1 MASGSWTFGTGNSY
15 IQGKVNWSS
24 SSNGSS
30 ANSSNIS
37 VSVYFRRTNSGYTSY
52 GKVNTHCVING
63 GSQKDE
69 NGFSVSMSNPNTWT
83 LVYAKNWTVGHNSD
97 GSKQINIRVWGN
109 GNFSIGSYDTNIT
122 VTLDKIPRYTSIRTW
137 SVAEVGKTYVKLN
150 WATADTVDW
159 LCVYLNNNGN
169 WTDIPNDS
177 SIANTNSNSTSG
189 NFIYYGEH
197 TGDHSYPSQSTLK
210 PGTTYNLKLGVRR
223 KDSQLWS
230 YGNNVEFT
238 TSPVA
243 MISNLSDGFSYNIGD
258 NLIINFS
265 NSSIN
270 KSWLSLE
277 IENTSGVFEE
287 ILKTDEAIQS
297 DSYTWLLS
305 NYASTLFSK
314 LPTRNSAKCKIK
326 CGTTIVE
333 NGQTI
338 SYVANEI
345 TGTINVINS
354 NPIFSD
360 FNYGNED
367 SVTQKILGNSTYM
380 MQNCGSMVIR
390 IPTNKMAIAKNGASI
405 VKYIIQVRG
414 VEYTDYERSASSS
427 EISINCGSYYITG
440 NGTISI
446 YAVDSRG
453 NASQTVSKTFTVLPY
468 SIPNFSTLNLKRL
481 NDYEAE
487 IVLDFK
493 ARLSSLNI
501 GGTEKNTAHKVGY
514 RYTDISSNYPSSF
527 TTINGASTS
536 TANSNITLSFAQN
549 TQDNTFGIT
558 GVGSSKLILDSNKS
572 YKFQFYL
579 QDSYT
584 TVYYESII
592 EQGVPIMF
600 IGDNKQV
607 SVGMIPDIERT
618 EKLQVATDIMATD
631 SKGEKVGILDSLNK
645 MIIISEEE
653 PTDQP
658 IGGLWLRPRSVG

>member
-52 GKVNTHCVING
+52 GKVNTYCVING
-63 GSQKDE
+63 GSQKNE
-69 NGFSVSMSNPNTWT
+69 TGFSVSLSNPNTWT

-109 GNFSIGSYDTNIT
+109 GNFSIGSYDTNRT
-122 VTLDKIPRYTSIRTW
+122 VTLDKIPRYTSIKTW
-137 SVAEVGKTYVKLN
+137 SVAEVGKTYAKMN
-150 WATADTVDW
+150 WGTANTVDW
-159 LCVYLNNNGN
+159 VRVYLNNSSQ
-169 WTDIPNDS
+169 WTDNPGSVNG
-177 SIANTNSNSTSG
+177 TSG
-189 NFIYYGEH
+189 SFIY
-197 TGDHSYPSQSTLK
+197 TGAASSGASIPSVSTLK
-210 PGTTYNLKLGVRR
+210 PGTTYKLKCWVKR
-223 KDSQLWS
+223 KDSQLS
-230 YGNNVEFT
+230 TTSSNIEFT

-243 MISNLSDGFSYNIGD
+243 MISNLTDGFSYNIGD
-258 NLIINFS
+258 NLVINFS

-314 LPTRNSAKCKIK
+314 LSTRNSAKCKIK

-338 SYVANEI
+338 NYVANEI
-345 TGTINVINS
+345 TGTINVTNS
-354 NPIFSD
+354 NPVFSD

-367 SVTQKILGNSTYM
+367 SVTQKILGNSAYM
-380 MQNCGSMVIR
+380 IQNCGSMVIR
-390 IPTNKMAIAKNGASI
+390 IPTNKMAVAKNGASI

-453 NASQTVSKTFTVLPY
+453 NTSQIVSKTFTVLPY

-501 GGTEKNTAHKVGY
+501 GGTEKNTTHKVGY

-527 TTINGASTS
+527 TTINGASAS

-558 GVGSSKLILDSNKS
+558 GSGSSKLILDNNKS

-600 IGDNKQV
+600 IGDNNQV
-607 SVGMIPDIERT
+607 SVGMIPDIART
-618 EKLQVATDIMATD
+618 EKLQVGSDIMATN

-645 MIIISEEE
+645 MIIISEDE

>member
-37 VSVYFRRTNSGYTSY
+37 VAVYFRRTNSGYTSY

-109 GNFSIGSYDTNIT
+109 GNFSIGSYDTNRT
-122 VTLDKIPRYTSIRTW
+122 VTLDKIPRYTSIKTW
-137 SVAEVGKTYVKLN
+137 SVAEVGKTYAKIN
-150 WATADTVDW
+150 WGPAETVDW
-159 LCVYLNNNGN
+159 VRVYLNDSSQ
-169 WTDIPNDS
+169 WTDNPGSVNG
-177 SIANTNSNSTSG
+177 TSG
-189 NFIYYGEH
+189 SFVY
-197 TGDHSYPSQSTLK
+197 TGAASSGASIPSVSTLK
-210 PGTTYNLKLGVRR
+210 PGTTYKLKCWVRR
-223 KDSQLWS
+223 KDSQLATTS
-230 YGNNVEFT
+230 SNIEFT
-238 TSPVA
+238 TSSVA
-243 MISNLSDGFSYNIGD
+243 MISNLSNGFSYNIGD

-427 EISINCGSYYITG
+427 EISINCGSYSITG

-453 NASQTVSKTFTVLPY
+453 NASQTVSKTFTVFPY

-493 ARLSSLNI
+493 ARLSSLNV
-501 GGTEKNTAHKVGY
+501 GGTEKNAIHKVGY

-592 EQGVPIMF
+592 EQGIPIMF

-607 SVGMIPDIERT
+607 SVGMIPDIART

>member
-15 IQGKVNWSS
+15 IQGLINWSS

-37 VSVYFRRTNSGYTSY
+37 VAVYFRRTNYGYTSY
-52 GKVNTHCVING
+52 GKVNTYCVING
-63 GSQKDE
+63 GSQQNE
-69 NGFSVSMSNPNTWT
+69 TGFSVSMSNPNTWT

-109 GNFSIGSYDTNIT
+109 GNFSIGSYDTNKT
-122 VTLDKIPRYTSIRTW
+122 VTLDKIPRYTSIKTW
-137 SVAEVGKTYVKLN
+137 SVAEVGKTYAKIN
-150 WATADTVDW
+150 WGTAETVDW
-159 LCVYLNNNGN
+159 VRVYLNDSSQ
-169 WTDIPNDS
+169 WTDNPGSVNG
-177 SIANTNSNSTSG
+177 TSG
-189 NFIYYGEH
+189 SFVY
-197 TGDHSYPSQSTLK
+197 TGAASSGASIPSVSTLK
-210 PGTTYNLKLGVRR
+210 PGTTYKLKCWVRR
-223 KDSQLWS
+223 KDSQLATTS
-230 YGNNVEFT
+230 SNIEFT
-238 TSPVA
+238 TSSVA

-258 NLIINFS
+258 NLVINFS

-314 LPTRNSAKCKIK
+314 LSTRNSAKCKIK

-345 TGTINVINS
+345 TGVINVTNS

-390 IPTNKMAIAKNGASI
+390 IPTSKMAVAKNGASI

-453 NASQTVSKTFTVLPY
+453 NTSQTVSKTFNVLPY

-493 ARLSSLNI
+493 ARLSSLNV
-501 GGTEKNTAHKVGY
+501 GGTEKNTTHKVGY

-527 TTINGASTS
+527 TNINGASAS

-549 TQDNTFGIT
+549 TSDNTFGIT
-558 GVGSSKLILDSNKS
+558 GVGSSKLILDNNKS

-592 EQGVPIMF
+592 EKGVPIMF
-600 IGDNKQV
+600 IGDNNQV

>member
-52 GKVNTHCVING
+52 GKVNTYCVING
-63 GSQKDE
+63 GSQKNE
-69 NGFSVSMSNPNTWT
+69 TGFSVSMSNPNTWT

-109 GNFSIGSYDTNIT
+109 GNFSIGSYDTNKT
-122 VTLDKIPRYTSIRTW
+122 VTLDKIPRYTSIKTW

-159 LCVYLNNNGN
+159 LCTYLNDSKA
-169 WTDIPNDS
+169 WTNITAEGGLNASSGSFVYVGMDS
-177 SIANTNSNSTSG
+177 SGGTS
-189 NFIYYGEH
+189 I
-197 TGDHSYPSQSTLK
+197 PPVSTLK
-210 PGTTYNLKLGVRR
+210 PNTKYKIKLWVRR
-223 KDSQLWS
+223 KDSKLGTYS
-230 YGNNVEFT
+230 SNIEFT

-243 MISNLSDGFSYNIGD
+243 MISNLSNGFSYNIGD

-345 TGTINVINS
+345 TGTINVTNS
-354 NPIFSD
+354 NPVFSD

-367 SVTQKILGNSTYM
+367 SVTQKILGNSAYM

-446 YAVDSRG
+446 YAIDSRG
-453 NASQTVSKTFTVLPY
+453 NTSQTVSKTFTVLPY

-493 ARLSSLNI
+493 ARLSSLNV
-501 GGTEKNTAHKVGY
+501 GGTEKNAIHKVGY
-514 RYTDISSNYPSSF
+514 RYTDFSSNYPSSF

-592 EQGVPIMF
+592 EQGIPIMF

-607 SVGMIPDIERT
+607 SVGMIPDIART

>member
-37 VSVYFRRTNSGYTSY
+37 VAVYFRRTNSGYTSY
-52 GKVNTHCVING
+52 GKVNTHCVINS

-109 GNFSIGSYDTNIT
+109 GNFSIGSYDTNKT
-122 VTLDKIPRYTSIRTW
+122 VTLDKIPRYTSIKTW

-150 WATADTVDW
+150 WGTADTVDW
-159 LCVYLNNNGN
+159 LRVYLNDSSQ
-169 WTDIPNDS
+169 WTDNPGSVNG
-177 SIANTNSNSTSG
+177 TSG
-189 NFIYYGEH
+189 SFVY
-197 TGDHSYPSQSTLK
+197 TGAASSGASIPSVSTLK
-210 PGTTYNLKLGVRR
+210 PGTTYKLKCWVKR
-223 KDSQLWS
+223 KDSQLS
-230 YGNNVEFT
+230 TTSSNIEFT
-238 TSPVA
+238 TSHVA
-243 MISNLSDGFSYNIGD
+243 MISNLSNGFSYNIGD

-367 SVTQKILGNSTYM
+367 SVTHKILGNSTYM

-390 IPTNKMAIAKNGASI
+390 IPTSKMAVAKNGASI

-493 ARLSSLNI
+493 ARLSSLNV
-501 GGTEKNTAHKVGY
+501 GGTEKNTIHKVGY

-527 TTINGASTS
+527 TNINGTSAS

-549 TQDNTFGIT
+549 TSDNTFGIT
-558 GVGSSKLILDSNKS
+558 GVGSSKLILDNNKS

-600 IGDNKQV
+600 IGDNNQV
-607 SVGMIPDIERT
+607 SVGMIPDIART
-618 EKLQVATDIMATD
+618 EKLQVGSDIMATD
-631 SKGEKVGILDSLNK
+631 SKGEKVGILDNLNK

-658 IGGLWLRPRSVG
+658 IGGLWLRPRPVG

>member
-109 GNFSIGSYDTNIT
+109 GNFSIGSYDTNKT
-122 VTLDKIPRYTSIRTW
+122 VTLDKIPRYTSIKTW
-137 SVAEVGKTYVKLN
+137 SVAEVGKTYAKIN
-150 WATADTVDW
+150 WGTAETVDW
-159 LCVYLNNNGN
+159 VRVYLNDSSQ
-169 WTDIPNDS
+169 WTDNPGSVNG
-177 SIANTNSNSTSG
+177 TSG
-189 NFIYYGEH
+189 SFVY
-197 TGDHSYPSQSTLK
+197 TGAASSGASIPSVSTLK
-210 PGTTYNLKLGVRR
+210 PGTTYKLKCWVRR
-223 KDSQLWS
+223 KDSQLATTS
-230 YGNNVEFT
+230 SNIEFT
-238 TSPVA
+238 TSSVA

-277 IENTSGVFEE
+277 IENTSGIFEE

-345 TGTINVINS
+345 TGTINVTNS
-354 NPIFSD
+354 NPVFSD

-367 SVTQKILGNSTYM
+367 SVTQKILGNSAYM

-446 YAVDSRG
+446 YAIDSRG
-453 NASQTVSKTFTVLPY
+453 NTSQTVSKTFTVLPY

-493 ARLSSLNI
+493 ARLSSLNV
-501 GGTEKNTAHKVGY
+501 GGTEKNAIHKVGY

-592 EQGVPIMF
+592 EQGIPIMF

-607 SVGMIPDIERT
+607 SVGMIPDIART

>member
-37 VSVYFRRTNSGYTSY
+37 VAVYFRRTNSGYTSY
-52 GKVNTHCVING
+52 GKVNTYCVING
-63 GSQKDE
+63 GSQKNE
-69 NGFSVSMSNPNTWT
+69 TGFSVSMSNPNTWT

-109 GNFSIGSYDTNIT
+109 GNFSIGSYDTNKT
-122 VTLDKIPRYTSIRTW
+122 VTLDRIPRYTSIKTW

-150 WATADTVDW
+150 WGTAETVDW
-159 LCVYLNNNGN
+159 VRVYLNDSSQ
-169 WTDIPNDS
+169 WTDNPGSVNG
-177 SIANTNSNSTSG
+177 TSG
-189 NFIYYGEH
+189 SFVY
-197 TGDHSYPSQSTLK
+197 TGAASSGASIPSVSTLK
-210 PGTTYNLKLGVRR
+210 PGTTYKLKCWVRR
-223 KDSQLWS
+223 KDSQLATTS
-230 YGNNVEFT
+230 SNIEFT

-243 MISNLSDGFSYNIGD
+243 MISNLSNGFSYNIGD

-314 LPTRNSAKCKIK
+314 LSTRNSAKCKIK

-367 SVTQKILGNSTYM
+367 SVTHKILGNSTYM

-501 GGTEKNTAHKVGY
+501 GGTEKNTIHKVGY

-527 TTINGASTS
+527 TTINGASVS
-536 TANSNITLSFAQN
+536 TANSNIILSFAQN

-558 GVGSSKLILDSNKS
+558 GAGSSKLILDNNKS

-584 TVYYESII
+584 TVYYELII
-592 EQGVPIMF
+592 EQGVPIVF
-600 IGDNKQV
+600 FGDNNQV
-607 SVGMIPDIERT
+607 SVGMIPDIART
-618 EKLQVATDIMATD
+618 EKLQVGSDIMATD

-658 IGGLWLRPRSVG
+658 IGGIWLRPRSVG

>member
-1 MASGSWTFGTGNSY
+1 
-15 IQGKVNWSS
+15 
-24 SSNGSS
+24 
-30 ANSSNIS
+30 
-37 VSVYFRRTNSGYTSY
+37 
-52 GKVNTHCVING
+52 
-63 GSQKDE
+63 
-69 NGFSVSMSNPNTWT
+69 
-83 LVYAKNWTVGHNSD
+83 
-97 GSKQINIRVWGN
+97 
-109 GNFSIGSYDTNIT
+109 
-122 VTLDKIPRYTSIRTW
+122 
-137 SVAEVGKTYVKLN
+137 
-150 WATADTVDW
+150 
-159 LCVYLNNNGN
+159 
-169 WTDIPNDS
+169 
-177 SIANTNSNSTSG
+177 
-189 NFIYYGEH
+189 
-197 TGDHSYPSQSTLK
+197 
-210 PGTTYNLKLGVRR
+210 
-223 KDSQLWS
+223 
-230 YGNNVEFT
+230 
-238 TSPVA
+238 

-258 NLIINFS
+258 NLVINFS

-277 IENTSGVFEE
+277 IENTSGIFEE

-390 IPTNKMAIAKNGASI
+390 IPTNKMAVAKNGASI
-405 VKYIIQVRG
+405 VKYVIQVRG

-493 ARLSSLNI
+493 ARLSSLNV
-501 GGTEKNTAHKVGY
+501 GGTEKNTTHKVGY

-527 TTINGASTS
+527 TNINGTSAS
-536 TANSNITLSFAQN
+536 TANLNITLSFAQN

-558 GVGSSKLILDSNKS
+558 GSGSSKLILDNNKS

-592 EQGVPIMF
+592 EQGVPIIF
-600 IGDNKQV
+600 FGDNKQV

-618 EKLQVATDIMATD
+618 EKLQVGSDIMATD

-658 IGGLWLRPRSVG
+658 IGGLWLRPRSVE

>member
-15 IQGKVNWSS
+15 IHGLVNWSS

-37 VSVYFRRTNSGYTSY
+37 VAVYFRRTNYGYTSY
-52 GKVNTHCVING
+52 GKVNTYVDLVG
-63 GSQKDE
+63 WGQKSE
-69 NGFSVSMSNPNTWT
+69 LNYSVSMSNPNTWT
-83 LVYAKNWTVGHNSD
+83 LVFAKNWTVSHASD
-97 GSKQINIRVWGN
+97 GKRTIRIHVAGN
-109 GNFSIGSYDTNIT
+109 GNFSIGSFDTYKDVN
-122 VTLDKIPRYTSIRTW
+122 LDTIPRYTSIKTW
-137 SVAEVGKTYVKLN
+137 SVAEVGKTYVKMN
-150 WATADTVDW
+150 WETADTLDW

-189 NFIYYGEH
+189 NFIYYGEY

-243 MISNLSDGFSYNIGD
+243 TISNLTEGFSYNIGD
-258 NLIINFS
+258 NLAVNFS

-277 IENTSGVFEE
+277 IENTYGAFEE
-287 ILKTDEAIQS
+287 VLKTDEAIQS
-297 DSYTWLLS
+297 DSYIWLLS

-314 LPTRNSAKCKIK
+314 LSTRNSAKCKIK

-333 NGQTI
+333 NEQTI
-338 SYVANEI
+338 SYIANEI
-345 TGTINVINS
+345 TGTINVTNS
-354 NPIFSD
+354 NPVFSD

-367 SVTQKILGNSTYM
+367 SATQKILGNSTYM
-380 MQNCGSMVIR
+380 MQNYGSMVIR
-390 IPTNKMAIAKNGASI
+390 IPTSKMAVAKNGASI
-405 VKYIIQVRG
+405 VKYVIQVRG
-414 VEYTDYERSASSS
+414 VEYTDYERSVSSS

-501 GGTEKNTAHKVGY
+501 GGTEKNTIHKVGY

-527 TTINGASTS
+527 TTINGASVS
-536 TANSNITLSFAQN
+536 TANSNIILSFAQN
-549 TQDNTFGIT
+549 TSDNTFGIT
-558 GVGSSKLILDSNKS
+558 GSGSSKLILDNNKS

-584 TVYYESII
+584 TVYYETII

-600 IGDNKQV
+600 IGDNNQV
-607 SVGMIPDIERT
+607 SVGMIPDIART
-618 EKLQVATDIMATD
+618 EKLQVGSDIMGVD
-631 SKGEKVGILDSLNK
+631 KWGKKVGVLDRMDK
-645 MIIISEEE
+645 MIIVSKDE
-653 PTDQP
+653 PEDQP
-658 IGGLWLRPRSVG
+658 IGGLWLKIRT

>member
-1 MASGSWTFGTGNSY
+1 MASGSWTFGTRNSY

-37 VSVYFRRTNSGYTSY
+37 VSVYFRRTNSGYTSS
-52 GKVNTHCVING
+52 GKVNTYCVING
-63 GSQKDE
+63 GSQKNE
-69 NGFSVSMSNPNTWT
+69 TGFSVSMSNPNTWT

-109 GNFSIGSYDTNIT
+109 GNFSIGSYDTNKT
-122 VTLDKIPRYTSIRTW
+122 VTLDKIPRYTSIKTW
-137 SVAEVGKTYVKLN
+137 SVTEVGKTYAKMN
-150 WATADTVDW
+150 WGTSNTVDW
-159 LCVYLNNNGN
+159 VRVYLNDSSQ
-169 WTDIPNDS
+169 WTDNPGSVNG
-177 SIANTNSNSTSG
+177 TSG
-189 NFIYYGEH
+189 SFVY
-197 TGDHSYPSQSTLK
+197 TGAASSGASIPSVSTLK
-210 PGTTYNLKLGVRR
+210 PGTAYKLKCWVKR
-223 KDSQLWS
+223 KDSQLS
-230 YGNNVEFT
+230 TTSSNIEFT

-314 LPTRNSAKCKIK
+314 LSTRNSAKCKIK

-354 NPIFSD
+354 DSNSNPIFSD

-367 SVTQKILGNSTYM
+367 PVTQKILGNSAYM

-390 IPTNKMAIAKNGASI
+390 IPTNKMAVAKNGASI
-405 VKYIIQVRG
+405 VKYVIQVRG

-440 NGTISI
+440 KGTISI

-453 NASQTVSKTFTVLPY
+453 NTSQTVSKTFTVLPY

-493 ARLSSLNI
+493 ARLSSLNV
-501 GGTEKNTAHKVGY
+501 GGIEKNMIHKVGY

-527 TTINGASTS
+527 TNINGASAS

-549 TQDNTFGIT
+549 TSDNTFGIT
-558 GVGSSKLILDSNKS
+558 GVGSSKLILDNNKS

-592 EQGVPIMF
+592 EQGLPIMF
-600 IGDNKQV
+600 IGDNNQV
-607 SVGMIPDIERT
+607 SFGMIPDIERT
-618 EKLQVATDIMATD
+618 EKLQVGSDIMATD
-631 SKGEKVGILDSLNK
+631 SQGNRVGVLDLISKL
-645 MIIISEEE
+645 IIASEEE
-653 PTDQP
+653 PENQS
-658 IGGLWLRPRSVG
+658 IGGIWLKTSEVN

>member
-37 VSVYFRRTNSGYTSY
+37 VAVYFRRTNSGYTSY

-109 GNFSIGSYDTNIT
+109 GNFSIGSYDTNRT
-122 VTLDKIPRYTSIRTW
+122 VTLDKIPRYTSIKTW
-137 SVAEVGKTYVKLN
+137 SVAEVGKTYAKIN
-150 WATADTVDW
+150 WGTAETVDW
-159 LCVYLNNNGN
+159 VRVYLNDSSQ
-169 WTDIPNDS
+169 WTDNPGSVNG
-177 SIANTNSNSTSG
+177 TSG
-189 NFIYYGEH
+189 SFVY
-197 TGDHSYPSQSTLK
+197 TGAASSGASIPSVSTLK
-210 PGTTYNLKLGVRR
+210 PGTTYKLKCWVRR
-223 KDSQLWS
+223 KDSQLATTS
-230 YGNNVEFT
+230 SNIEFT
-238 TSPVA
+238 TSSVA
-243 MISNLSDGFSYNIGD
+243 MISNLSNGFSYNIGD

-493 ARLSSLNI
+493 ARLSSLNV
-501 GGTEKNTAHKVGY
+501 GGTEKNAIHKVGY

-592 EQGVPIMF
+592 EQGIPIMF

-607 SVGMIPDIERT
+607 SVGMIPDIART

>member
-69 NGFSVSMSNPNTWT
+69 NGISVSMSNPNTWT

-109 GNFSIGSYDTNIT
+109 GNFSIGSYDTNKT
-122 VTLDKIPRYTSIRTW
+122 VTLDKIPRYTSIKTW
-137 SVAEVGKTYVKLN
+137 SVAEVGKTYAKIN
-150 WATADTVDW
+150 WGTADTVDW
-159 LCVYLNNNGN
+159 VRVYLNDSSQ
-169 WTDIPNDS
+169 WTDNPGSVNG
-177 SIANTNSNSTSG
+177 TSG
-189 NFIYYGEH
+189 SFVY
-197 TGDHSYPSQSTLK
+197 TGAASSGASIPSVSTLK
-210 PGTTYNLKLGVRR
+210 PGTTYKLKCWVKR
-223 KDSQLWS
+223 KDSQLS
-230 YGNNVEFT
+230 TTSSNIEFT

-243 MISNLSDGFSYNIGD
+243 MISSLSNGFSYNIGD

-314 LPTRNSAKCKIK
+314 LSTRNSAKCKIK

-333 NGQTI
+333 NRQTI

-354 NPIFSD
+354 NSNPIFYD

-367 SVTQKILGNSTYM
+367 SVTQKILGNSAYM

-390 IPTNKMAIAKNGASI
+390 IPTNKMAVAKNGASI
-405 VKYIIQVRG
+405 VKYVIQVRG
-414 VEYTDYERSASSS
+414 VEYTDYERLASSS
-427 EISINCGSYYITG
+427 EIFVNCGSYYITG
-440 NGTISI
+440 KGTISI

-453 NASQTVSKTFTVLPY
+453 NTSQTVSKTFTVLPY

-493 ARLSSLNI
+493 ARLSSLNV
-501 GGTEKNTAHKVGY
+501 GGTEKNTIHKVGY

-527 TTINGASTS
+527 TNINGASAS

-549 TQDNTFGIT
+549 TSDNTFGIT
-558 GVGSSKLILDSNKS
+558 GVGSSKLILDNNKS

-600 IGDNKQV
+600 IGDNNQV

-618 EKLQVATDIMATD
+618 EKLQVGSDIMATD

>member
-52 GKVNTHCVING
+52 GKVNTYCVING
-63 GSQKDE
+63 GSQKNE
-69 NGFSVSMSNPNTWT
+69 TGFSVSMSNPNTWT

-109 GNFSIGSYDTNIT
+109 GNFSIGSYDTNKT
-122 VTLDKIPRYTSIRTW
+122 VTLDKIPRYTSIKTW
-137 SVAEVGKTYVKLN
+137 SVAEVGKTYAKIN
-150 WATADTVDW
+150 WGTAETVDW
-159 LCVYLNNNGN
+159 VRVYLNDSSQ
-169 WTDIPNDS
+169 WTDNPGSVNG
-177 SIANTNSNSTSG
+177 TSG
-189 NFIYYGEH
+189 SFVY
-197 TGDHSYPSQSTLK
+197 TGAASSGASIPSVSTLK
-210 PGTTYNLKLGVRR
+210 PGTTYKLKCWVRR
-223 KDSQLWS
+223 KDSQLATTS
-230 YGNNVEFT
+230 SNIEFT
-238 TSPVA
+238 TSSVA

-277 IENTSGVFEE
+277 IENTSGIFEE

-345 TGTINVINS
+345 TGTINVTNS
-354 NPIFSD
+354 NPVFSD

-367 SVTQKILGNSTYM
+367 SVTQKILGNSAYM

-446 YAVDSRG
+446 YAIDSRG
-453 NASQTVSKTFTVLPY
+453 NTSQTVSKTFTVLPY

-493 ARLSSLNI
+493 ARLSSLNV
-501 GGTEKNTAHKVGY
+501 GGTEKNAIHKVGY

-592 EQGVPIMF
+592 EQGIPIMF

-607 SVGMIPDIERT
+607 SVGMIPDIART

-658 IGGLWLRPRSVG
+658 IGGLWLRPGSVG

>member
-52 GKVNTHCVING
+52 GKVNTYCVING
-63 GSQKDE
+63 GSQKNE
-69 NGFSVSMSNPNTWT
+69 TGFSVSLSNPNTWT

-109 GNFSIGSYDTNIT
+109 GNFSIGSYDTNRT
-122 VTLDKIPRYTSIRTW
+122 VTLDKIPRYTSIKTW
-137 SVAEVGKTYVKLN
+137 SVAEVGKTYAKMN
-150 WATADTVDW
+150 WGTADTVDW
-159 LCVYLNNNGN
+159 VRVYLNDSSQ
-169 WTDIPNDS
+169 WTDNPGSVNG
-177 SIANTNSNSTSG
+177 TSG
-189 NFIYYGEH
+189 SFVY
-197 TGDHSYPSQSTLK
+197 TGAASSGAGIPSVSTLK
-210 PGTTYNLKLGVRR
+210 PGTTYKLKCWVRR
-223 KDSQLWS
+223 KDSQLATTS
-230 YGNNVEFT
+230 SNIEFT
-238 TSPVA
+238 TKSVA
-243 MISNLSDGFSYNIGD
+243 SISNLNEGFSYNIGD
-258 NLIINFS
+258 DLNLTFE
-265 NSSIN
+265 NSSEN
-270 KSWLSLE
+270 KSWLAFYIKDESD
-277 IENTSGVFEE
+277 NWKE
-287 ILKTDEAIQS
+287 ILKTDEVIQAN
-297 DSYTWLLS
+297 SYTWQLS
-305 NYASTLFSK
+305 NYASIFYSK
-314 LPTRNSAKCKIK
+314 LPNDNSKKCKIE
-326 CGTTIVE
+326 CGTTITE
-333 NGQTI
+333 NKQTI
-338 SYVANEI
+338 SCISSKIV
-345 TGTINVINS
+345 GTINVKNS
-354 NPIFSD
+354 NPVFTD
-360 FNYGNED
+360 FDYGNED
-367 SVTQKILGNSTYM
+367 STTQKILGNSTYM
-380 MQNCGSMVIR
+380 MQNYGSMVIR
-390 IPTNKMAIAKNGASI
+390 IPTNKMAVAKNGASI

-440 NGTISI
+440 KGTISI

-453 NASQTVSKTFTVLPY
+453 NTSQTVSKTFTVLPY

-493 ARLSSLNI
+493 ARLSSLNV
-501 GGTEKNTAHKVGY
+501 GGTEKNTIRKVGY

-527 TTINGASTS
+527 TNINGASAS
-536 TANSNITLSFAQN
+536 TANSNITLAFAQN
-549 TQDNTFGIT
+549 TSDNTFGIT
-558 GVGSSKLILDSNKS
+558 GSGSSKLILDSNKS

-592 EQGVPIMF
+592 EQGIPIMF

-607 SVGMIPDIERT
+607 SVGMIPDIART
-618 EKLQVATDIMATD
+618 EKLQVGSDIMATD

>member
-37 VSVYFRRTNSGYTSY
+37 VAVYFRRTNSGYTSY
-52 GKVNTHCVING
+52 GKVNTYCVING
-63 GSQKDE
+63 GSQKNE
-69 NGFSVSMSNPNTWT
+69 TGFSVSMSNPNTWT

-109 GNFSIGSYDTNIT
+109 GNFSIGSYDTNRT

-159 LCVYLNNNGN
+159 LCTYLNDSKA
-169 WTDIPNDS
+169 WTNITAEGGLNASSGSFVYVGMDS
-177 SIANTNSNSTSG
+177 SGGTS
-189 NFIYYGEH
+189 I
-197 TGDHSYPSQSTLK
+197 PPVSTLK
-210 PGTTYNLKLGVRR
+210 PNTKYKIKLWVRR
-223 KDSQLWS
+223 KDSKLGTYS
-230 YGNNVEFT
+230 SNIEFT

-243 MISNLSDGFSYNIGD
+243 MISNLSNGFSYNIGD

-314 LPTRNSAKCKIK
+314 LSTRNSAKCKIK

-360 FNYGNED
+360 FNYGDED
-367 SVTQKILGNSTYM
+367 STTQKILGNSTYM
-380 MQNCGSMVIR
+380 MQNYGSMVIR
-390 IPTNKMAIAKNGASI
+390 IPTSKMAAAKNGASI
-405 VKYIIQVRG
+405 VKYVIQVRG

-501 GGTEKNTAHKVGY
+501 GGTEKNTIHKVGY

-527 TTINGASTS
+527 TTINGASVS
-536 TANSNITLSFAQN
+536 TANSNIILSFAQN

-558 GVGSSKLILDSNKS
+558 GSGSSKLILDNNKS

-600 IGDNKQV
+600 IGDNNQV
-607 SVGMIPDIERT
+607 SVGMIPDITRD
-618 EKLQVATDIMATD
+618 EKFQVATDILATD
-631 SKGEKVGILDSLNK
+631 SQGNRVGVLDLISKL
-645 MIIISEEE
+645 IIASEEE
-653 PTDQP
+653 PENQP
-658 IGGLWLRPRSVG
+658 IGGIWLKTSEVN

>member
-37 VSVYFRRTNSGYTSY
+37 VAVYFRRTNSGYTSY

-109 GNFSIGSYDTNIT
+109 GNFSIGSYDTNRT
-122 VTLDKIPRYTSIRTW
+122 VTLDKIPRYTSIKTW
-137 SVAEVGKTYVKLN
+137 SVAEVGKTYAKIN
-150 WATADTVDW
+150 WGTAETVDW
-159 LCVYLNNNGN
+159 VRVYLNDSSQ
-169 WTDIPNDS
+169 WTDNPGSVNG
-177 SIANTNSNSTSG
+177 TSG
-189 NFIYYGEH
+189 SFVY
-197 TGDHSYPSQSTLK
+197 TGAASSGASIPSVSTLK
-210 PGTTYNLKLGVRR
+210 PGTTYKLKCWVRR
-223 KDSQLWS
+223 KDSQLATTS
-230 YGNNVEFT
+230 SNIEFT
-238 TSPVA
+238 TSSVA
-243 MISNLSDGFSYNIGD
+243 MISNLSNGFSYNIGD

-277 IENTSGVFEE
+277 IENTSGIFEE

-345 TGTINVINS
+345 TGTINVTNS
-354 NPIFSD
+354 NPVFSD

-367 SVTQKILGNSTYM
+367 SVTQKILGNSAYM

-446 YAVDSRG
+446 YAIDSRG
-453 NASQTVSKTFTVLPY
+453 NTSQTVSKTFTVLPY

-493 ARLSSLNI
+493 ARLSSLNV
-501 GGTEKNTAHKVGY
+501 GGTEKNAIHKVGY

-592 EQGVPIMF
+592 EQGIPIMF

-607 SVGMIPDIERT
+607 SVGMIPDIART

>member
-15 IQGKVNWSS
+15 IQGRVNWSS

-37 VSVYFRRTNSGYTSY
+37 VAVYFRRTNYGYTSY
-52 GKVNTHCVING
+52 GKVNTYCVING
-63 GSQKDE
+63 GSQKNE
-69 NGFSVSMSNPNTWT
+69 TGFSVSMSDPNKWT

-109 GNFSIGSYDTNIT
+109 GNFSIGSYDTNKT

-137 SVAEVGKTYVKLN
+137 SVAEVGKTYAKIN
-150 WATADTVDW
+150 WGTAETVDW
-159 LCVYLNNNGN
+159 VRVYLNDSSQ
-169 WTDIPNDS
+169 WTDNPGSVNG
-177 SIANTNSNSTSG
+177 TSG
-189 NFIYYGEH
+189 SFVY
-197 TGDHSYPSQSTLK
+197 TGAASSGASIPSVSTLK
-210 PGTTYNLKLGVRR
+210 PGTTYKLKCWVKR
-223 KDSQLWS
+223 KDSQLS
-230 YGNNVEFT
+230 TTSSNIEFT
-238 TSPVA
+238 TKSVA
-243 MISNLSDGFSYNIGD
+243 SISNLNEGFSYNIGD
-258 NLIINFS
+258 DLNLTFD
-265 NSSIN
+265 NSSEN
-270 KSWLSLE
+270 KSWLAFYIKDESD
-277 IENTSGVFEE
+277 NWEE
-287 ILKTDEAIQS
+287 ILKTDEVIQAN
-297 DSYTWLLS
+297 SYTWQLS
-305 NYASTLFSK
+305 NYASIFYSK
-314 LPTRNSAKCKIK
+314 LPNDNSKKCKIE
-326 CGTTIVE
+326 CGTTITE
-333 NGQTI
+333 NKQTI
-338 SYVANEI
+338 SCISSKFV
-345 TGTINVINS
+345 GTINVKNS
-354 NPIFSD
+354 NPVFTD

-367 SVTQKILGNSTYM
+367 STTQKILGNSTYM
-380 MQNCGSMVIR
+380 MQNYGSMVIR
-390 IPTNKMAIAKNGASI
+390 IPTNKMAVAKNGASI

-440 NGTISI
+440 KGTISI

-453 NASQTVSKTFTVLPY
+453 NTSQTVSKTFTVLPY

-493 ARLSSLNI
+493 ARLSSLNV
-501 GGTEKNTAHKVGY
+501 GGTEKNTIRKVGY

-527 TTINGASTS
+527 TNINGASAS
-536 TANSNITLSFAQN
+536 TANSNITLAFAQN
-549 TQDNTFGIT
+549 TSDNTFGIT
-558 GVGSSKLILDSNKS
+558 GSGSSKLILDSNKS

-592 EQGVPIMF
+592 EQGIPIMF

-607 SVGMIPDIERT
+607 SVGMIPDIART
-618 EKLQVATDIMATD
+618 EKLQVGSDIMATD

>member
-109 GNFSIGSYDTNIT
+109 GNFSIGSYDTNRT
-122 VTLDKIPRYTSIRTW
+122 VTLDKIPRYTSIKTW
-137 SVAEVGKTYVKLN
+137 SVAEVGKTYAKIN
-150 WATADTVDW
+150 WGTAETVDW
-159 LCVYLNNNGN
+159 VRVYLNDSSQ
-169 WTDIPNDS
+169 WTDNPGSVNG
-177 SIANTNSNSTSG
+177 TSG
-189 NFIYYGEH
+189 SFVY
-197 TGDHSYPSQSTLK
+197 TGAASSGASIPSVSTLK
-210 PGTTYNLKLGVRR
+210 PGTTYKLKCWVRR
-223 KDSQLWS
+223 KDSQLATTS
-230 YGNNVEFT
+230 SNIEFT
-238 TSPVA
+238 TSSVA

-277 IENTSGVFEE
+277 IENTSGIFEE

-345 TGTINVINS
+345 TGTINVTNS
-354 NPIFSD
+354 NPVFSD

-367 SVTQKILGNSTYM
+367 SVTQKILGNSAYM

-446 YAVDSRG
+446 YAIDSRG
-453 NASQTVSKTFTVLPY
+453 NTSQTVSKTFTVLPY

-493 ARLSSLNI
+493 ARLSSLNV
-501 GGTEKNTAHKVGY
+501 GGTEKNTIHKVGY

-527 TTINGASTS
+527 TNINGASAS

-592 EQGVPIMF
+592 EQGIPIMF

-607 SVGMIPDIERT
+607 SVGMIPDIART

>member
-1 MASGSWTFGTGNSY
+1 MASGSWTFGTRNSY
-15 IQGKVNWSS
+15 IQGLVNWSS

-37 VSVYFRRTNSGYTSY
+37 VAVYFRRTNYGYTSY
-52 GKVNTHCVING
+52 GKVNTYCVING
-63 GSQKDE
+63 GSQKNE
-69 NGFSVSMSNPNTWT
+69 TGFSVSMSDPNKWT

-109 GNFSIGSYDTNIT
+109 GNFSIGSYDTNKT
-122 VTLDKIPRYTSIRTW
+122 VTLDKIPRYTSIKTW
-137 SVAEVGKTYVKLN
+137 SVAEVGKTYAKIN
-150 WATADTVDW
+150 WGTADTVDW
-159 LCVYLNNNGN
+159 VRVYLNDSSQ
-169 WTDIPNDS
+169 WTDNPGSVNG
-177 SIANTNSNSTSG
+177 TSG
-189 NFIYYGEH
+189 SFVY
-197 TGDHSYPSQSTLK
+197 TGAASSGASIPSVSTLK
-210 PGTTYNLKLGVRR
+210 PGTTYKLKCWVKR
-223 KDSQLWS
+223 KDSQLS
-230 YGNNVEFT
+230 TISSNIEFA

-243 MISNLSDGFSYNIGD
+243 MISNLSNGFSYNIGD

-314 LPTRNSAKCKIK
+314 LSTRNSAKCKIK

-380 MQNCGSMVIR
+380 MQNYGSMVIR
-390 IPTNKMAIAKNGASI
+390 IPTSKMAVAKNGASI

-427 EISINCGSYYITG
+427 EISVNCGSYYITG
-440 NGTISI
+440 KGTISI

-453 NASQTVSKTFTVLPY
+453 NTSQTVSKTFTVLPY
-468 SIPNFSTLNLKRL
+468 SIPNFFALNLKRL

-493 ARLSSLNI
+493 ARLSSLNV
-501 GGTEKNTAHKVGY
+501 GGTEKNTTHKVGY

-527 TTINGASTS
+527 TNINGASAS
-536 TANSNITLSFAQN
+536 TANLNITLSFAQN

-592 EQGVPIMF
+592 EQGIPIMF

-607 SVGMIPDIERT
+607 SIGMIPDITRT
-618 EKLQVATDIMATD
+618 EKFQVGSDIMATN
-631 SKGEKVGILDSLNK
+631 SKGEKVAILDSLNK
-645 MIIISEEE
+645 MIIISEDE

>member
-1 MASGSWTFGTGNSY
+1 MAISKVNYGNTTLIDLTSDTVTSDNLVDGYTAHDASVNGTSGSFVYTGAA
-15 IQGKVNWSS
+15 SS
-24 SSNGSS
+24 GAS
-30 ANSSNIS
+30 IPS
-37 VSVYFRRTNSGYTSY
+37 V
-52 GKVNTHCVING
+52 
-63 GSQKDE
+63 
-69 NGFSVSMSNPNTWT
+69 
-83 LVYAKNWTVGHNSD
+83 
-97 GSKQINIRVWGN
+97 
-109 GNFSIGSYDTNIT
+109 
-122 VTLDKIPRYTSIRTW
+122 
-137 SVAEVGKTYVKLN
+137 
-150 WATADTVDW
+150 
-159 LCVYLNNNGN
+159 
-169 WTDIPNDS
+169 
-177 SIANTNSNSTSG
+177 
-189 NFIYYGEH
+189 
-197 TGDHSYPSQSTLK
+197 STLK
-210 PGTTYNLKLGVRR
+210 PGTTYKLKCWVKR
-223 KDSQLWS
+223 KDSQLS
-230 YGNNVEFT
+230 TISSNIEFA

-243 MISNLSDGFSYNIGD
+243 MISNLSNGFSYNIGD

-338 SYVANEI
+338 NYVANEI

-380 MQNCGSMVIR
+380 MQNYGSMVIR
-390 IPTNKMAIAKNGASI
+390 IPISKMAVAKNGASI

-427 EISINCGSYYITG
+427 EISVNCGSYYITG
-440 NGTISI
+440 KGTISI

-453 NASQTVSKTFTVLPY
+453 NTSQTVSKTFTVLPY
-468 SIPNFSTLNLKRL
+468 SIPNFFALNLKRL

-493 ARLSSLNI
+493 ARLSSLNV
-501 GGTEKNTAHKVGY
+501 GGTEKNTTHKVGY

-527 TTINGASTS
+527 TNINGASAS
-536 TANSNITLSFAQN
+536 TANLNITLSFAQN

-592 EQGVPIMF
+592 EQGIPIMF

-607 SVGMIPDIERT
+607 SIGMIPDITRT
-618 EKLQVATDIMATD
+618 EKFQVGSDIMATN
-631 SKGEKVGILDSLNK
+631 SKGEKVAILDSLNK
-645 MIIISEEE
+645 MIIISEDE

>member
-1 MASGSWTFGTGNSY
+1 MASGSWTFGTRNSY
-15 IQGKVNWSS
+15 IQGLVNWSS

-37 VSVYFRRTNSGYTSY
+37 VAVYFRRTNYGYTSY
-52 GKVNTHCVING
+52 GKVNTYCVING
-63 GSQKDE
+63 GSQQNE
-69 NGFSVSMSNPNTWT
+69 TGFSVSMSDPNKWT

-109 GNFSIGSYDTNIT
+109 GNFSIGSYDTNKT
-122 VTLDKIPRYTSIRTW
+122 VTLDKIPRYTSIKTW
-137 SVAEVGKTYVKLN
+137 SVAEVGKTYAKIN
-150 WATADTVDW
+150 WGTADTVDW
-159 LCVYLNNNGN
+159 VRVYLNDSSQ
-169 WTDIPNDS
+169 WTDNPGSVNG
-177 SIANTNSNSTSG
+177 TSG
-189 NFIYYGEH
+189 SFVY
-197 TGDHSYPSQSTLK
+197 TGAASSGASIPSVSTLK
-210 PGTTYNLKLGVRR
+210 PGTTYKLKCWVKR
-223 KDSQLWS
+223 KDSQLS
-230 YGNNVEFT
+230 TISSNIEFA

-243 MISNLSDGFSYNIGD
+243 MISNLSNGFSYNIGD

-338 SYVANEI
+338 NYVANEI

-380 MQNCGSMVIR
+380 MQNYGSMVIR
-390 IPTNKMAIAKNGASI
+390 IPISKMAVAKNGASI

-427 EISINCGSYYITG
+427 EISVNCGSYYITG
-440 NGTISI
+440 KGTISI

-453 NASQTVSKTFTVLPY
+453 NTSQTVSKTFTVLPY
-468 SIPNFSTLNLKRL
+468 SIPNFFALNLKRL

-493 ARLSSLNI
+493 ARLSSLNV
-501 GGTEKNTAHKVGY
+501 GGTEKNTTHKVGY

-527 TTINGASTS
+527 TNINGASAS
-536 TANSNITLSFAQN
+536 TANLNITLSFAQN

-592 EQGVPIMF
+592 EQGIPIMF

-607 SVGMIPDIERT
+607 SIGMIPDITRT
-618 EKLQVATDIMATD
+618 EKFQVGSDIMATN
-631 SKGEKVGILDSLNK
+631 SKGEKVAILDSLNK
-645 MIIISEEE
+645 MIIISEDE

-658 IGGLWLRPRSVG
+658 IVGLWLRPRSVG

>member
-37 VSVYFRRTNSGYTSY
+37 VAVYFRRTNSGYTSY

-109 GNFSIGSYDTNIT
+109 GNFSIGSYDTNRT
-122 VTLDKIPRYTSIRTW
+122 VTLDKIPRYTSIKTW
-137 SVAEVGKTYVKLN
+137 SVAEVGKTYAKIN
-150 WATADTVDW
+150 WGTAETVDW
-159 LCVYLNNNGN
+159 VRVYLNDSSQ
-169 WTDIPNDS
+169 WTDNPGSVNG
-177 SIANTNSNSTSG
+177 TSG
-189 NFIYYGEH
+189 SFVY
-197 TGDHSYPSQSTLK
+197 TGAASSGASIPSVSTLK
-210 PGTTYNLKLGVRR
+210 PGTTYKLKCWVRR
-223 KDSQLWS
+223 KDSQLATTS
-230 YGNNVEFT
+230 SNIEFT
-238 TSPVA
+238 TSSVA

-277 IENTSGVFEE
+277 IENTSGIFEE

-305 NYASTLFSK
+305 NYASTIFSK
-314 LPTRNSAKCKIK
+314 LSTRNSAKCKIK

-345 TGTINVINS
+345 TGTINVNNS
-354 NPIFSD
+354 NPVFSD

-367 SVTQKILGNSTYM
+367 SVTQKILGNSAYM

-453 NASQTVSKTFTVLPY
+453 NASQTVSKTFTVFPY

-493 ARLSSLNI
+493 AMLSSLNV
-501 GGTEKNTAHKVGY
+501 GGTEKNAIHKVGY

-592 EQGVPIMF
+592 EQGIPIMF

-607 SVGMIPDIERT
+607 SVGMIPDIART

>member
-1 MASGSWTFGTGNSY
+1 MASGSWTFGTRNSL
-15 IQGKVNWSS
+15 IHGLVNWFS

-37 VSVYFRRTNSGYTSY
+37 VAVYFRRTNYGYTSS
-52 GKVNTHCVING
+52 GKVNTYVDLVG
-63 GSQKDE
+63 WGQKSE
-69 NGFSVSMSNPNTWT
+69 LNYSVSMSNPNTWT
-83 LVYAKNWTVGHNSD
+83 LVFAKNWTVSHASD
-97 GSKQINIRVWGN
+97 GKRTIRIHVAGN
-109 GNFSIGSYDTNIT
+109 GNFSIGSFDTYKDVN
-122 VTLDKIPRYTSIRTW
+122 LDTIPRYTSIKTW
-137 SVAEVGKTYVKLN
+137 SVAEVGKTYAKIN
-150 WATADTVDW
+150 WGTSDTIDW
-159 LCVYLNNNGN
+159 LRCYL
-169 WTDIPNDS
+169 NDS
-177 SIANTNSNSTSG
+177 SQWTDNPGSVNGTSG
-189 NFIYYGEH
+189 SFVY
-197 TGDHSYPSQSTLK
+197 TGAASSGASIPSTSTLK
-210 PGTTYNLKLGVRR
+210 PGTTYKVKCWYRR
-223 KDSQLWS
+223 KDSQLAS
-230 YGNNVEFT
+230 MSSNIEFT

-258 NLIINFS
+258 NLTIIFS

-297 DSYTWLLS
+297 ESYTWLLS

-314 LPTRNSAKCKIK
+314 LSTRNSAKCKIK

-345 TGTINVINS
+345 TGTINVTNS
-354 NPIFSD
+354 NPAFSD

-380 MQNCGSMVIR
+380 MQNYGSMVIR

-405 VKYIIQVRG
+405 VKYVIQVRG

-427 EISINCGSYYITG
+427 EISVNCGSYYITG

-453 NASQTVSKTFTVLPY
+453 NASQTISKSFTVLPY
-468 SIPNFSTLNLKRL
+468 SIPNFSALNLKRL

-501 GGTEKNTAHKVGY
+501 DGTEKNTIHKVGY

-527 TTINGASTS
+527 TTINGTSVS
-536 TANSNITLSFAQN
+536 TANSNIILSFAQN

-558 GVGSSKLILDSNKS
+558 GSGSSKLILDNNKS

-584 TVYYESII
+584 TVYYESVI

-600 IGDNKQV
+600 IGDNNQV
-607 SVGMIPDIERT
+607 SVGMIPDIART
-618 EKLQVATDIMATD
+618 EKLQVGSDIMATN
-631 SKGEKVGILDSLNK
+631 SKGEKVGILDSLDK
-645 MIIISEEE
+645 MIIISEDE

-658 IGGLWLRPRSVG
+658 IGGLWLRLRSVG

>member
-52 GKVNTHCVING
+52 GKVNTYCVING
-63 GSQKDE
+63 GSQKNE
-69 NGFSVSMSNPNTWT
+69 TGFSVSMSNPNTWT

-109 GNFSIGSYDTNIT
+109 GNFSIGSYDTNKT

-150 WATADTVDW
+150 WGTADTVDW
-159 LCVYLNNNGN
+159 LRVYLNDSSQ
-169 WTDIPNDS
+169 WTDNPGSVNG
-177 SIANTNSNSTSG
+177 TSG
-189 NFIYYGEH
+189 SFVY
-197 TGDHSYPSQSTLK
+197 TGAASSGASIPSVSTLK
-210 PGTTYNLKLGVRR
+210 PGTTYKLKCWVKR
-223 KDSQLWS
+223 KDSQLS
-230 YGNNVEFT
+230 TTSSNIEFT
-238 TSPVA
+238 TSSVA

-258 NLIINFS
+258 NLVINFS

-314 LPTRNSAKCKIK
+314 LSTRNSAKCKIK

-360 FNYGNED
+360 FNYGDED
-367 SVTQKILGNSTYM
+367 STTQKILGNSTYM
-380 MQNCGSMVIR
+380 MQNYGSMVIR
-390 IPTNKMAIAKNGASI
+390 IPTSKMAAAKNGASI
-405 VKYIIQVRG
+405 VKYVIQVRG

-427 EISINCGSYYITG
+427 EISINCGSYHITG

-446 YAVDSRG
+446 YAIDSRG
-453 NASQTVSKTFTVLPY
+453 NTSQTVSKTFTVLPY

-493 ARLSSLNI
+493 ARLSSLNV
-501 GGTEKNTAHKVGY
+501 GGTEKNTTHKVGY

-527 TTINGASTS
+527 TNINGASAS
-536 TANSNITLSFAQN
+536 TANSNIILSFAQN

-558 GVGSSKLILDSNKS
+558 GSGSSKLILDNNKS

-600 IGDNKQV
+600 IGDNNQV
-607 SVGMIPDIERT
+607 SVGMIPDITRD
-618 EKLQVATDIMATD
+618 EKFQVATDILATNAN
-631 SKGEKVGILDSLNK
+631 GELVGILDSLNK

-658 IGGLWLRPRSVG
+658 IGGIWLRPRSVG

>member
-37 VSVYFRRTNSGYTSY
+37 VAVYFRRTNSGYTSY

-109 GNFSIGSYDTNIT
+109 GNFSIGSYDTNRT
-122 VTLDKIPRYTSIRTW
+122 VTLDKIPRYTSIKTW
-137 SVAEVGKTYVKLN
+137 SVAEVGKTYAKIN
-150 WATADTVDW
+150 WGTAETVDW
-159 LCVYLNNNGN
+159 VRVYLNDSSQ
-169 WTDIPNDS
+169 WTDNPGSVNG
-177 SIANTNSNSTSG
+177 TSG
-189 NFIYYGEH
+189 SFVY
-197 TGDHSYPSQSTLK
+197 TGAASSGASIPSVSTLK
-210 PGTTYNLKLGVRR
+210 PGTTYKLKCWVRR
-223 KDSQLWS
+223 KDSQLATTS
-230 YGNNVEFT
+230 SNIEFT
-238 TSPVA
+238 TSSVA

-277 IENTSGVFEE
+277 IENTSGIFEE

-345 TGTINVINS
+345 TGTINVTNS
-354 NPIFSD
+354 NPVFSD

-367 SVTQKILGNSTYM
+367 SVTQKILGNSAYM

-440 NGTISI
+440 NRTISI
-446 YAVDSRG
+446 YAIDSRG
-453 NASQTVSKTFTVLPY
+453 NTSQTVSKTFTVLPY

-493 ARLSSLNI
+493 ARLSSLNV
-501 GGTEKNTAHKVGY
+501 GGTEKNAIHKVGY

-592 EQGVPIMF
+592 EQGIPIMF

-607 SVGMIPDIERT
+607 SVGMIPDIART

>member
-37 VSVYFRRTNSGYTSY
+37 VAVYFRRTNSGYTSY

-109 GNFSIGSYDTNIT
+109 GNFSIGSYDTNRT
-122 VTLDKIPRYTSIRTW
+122 VTLDKIPRYTSIKTW
-137 SVAEVGKTYVKLN
+137 SVAEVGKTYAKIN
-150 WATADTVDW
+150 WGTAETVDW
-159 LCVYLNNNGN
+159 VRVYLNDSSQ
-169 WTDIPNDS
+169 WTDNPGSVNG
-177 SIANTNSNSTSG
+177 TSG
-189 NFIYYGEH
+189 SFVY
-197 TGDHSYPSQSTLK
+197 TGAASSGASIPSVSTLK
-210 PGTTYNLKLGVRR
+210 PGTTYKLKCWVRR
-223 KDSQLWS
+223 KDSQLATTS
-230 YGNNVEFT
+230 SNIEFT
-238 TSPVA
+238 TSSVA

-277 IENTSGVFEE
+277 IENTSGIFEE

-345 TGTINVINS
+345 TGTINVTNS
-354 NPIFSD
+354 NPVFSD

-367 SVTQKILGNSTYM
+367 SVTQKILGNSAYM

-446 YAVDSRG
+446 YAIDSRG
-453 NASQTVSKTFTVLPY
+453 NTSQTVSKTFTVLPY

-493 ARLSSLNI
+493 ARLSSLNV
-501 GGTEKNTAHKVGY
+501 GGTEKNAIHKVGY

-584 TVYYESII
+584 TVYYESIV
-592 EQGVPIMF
+592 EQGIPIMF

-607 SVGMIPDIERT
+607 SVGMIPDIART

-658 IGGLWLRPRSVG
+658 IGGLWLRPRPVG

>member
-52 GKVNTHCVING
+52 GKVNTYCVING
-63 GSQKDE
+63 GSQKNE
-69 NGFSVSMSNPNTWT
+69 TGFSVSMSDPNKWT

-109 GNFSIGSYDTNIT
+109 GNFSIGSYDTNKT
-122 VTLDKIPRYTSIRTW
+122 VTLDKIPRYTSIKTW
-137 SVAEVGKTYVKLN
+137 SVAEVGKTYAKMN
-150 WATADTVDW
+150 WGTANTVDW
-159 LCVYLNNNGN
+159 VRVYLNNSSQ
-169 WTDIPNDS
+169 WTDNPGSVNG
-177 SIANTNSNSTSG
+177 TSG
-189 NFIYYGEH
+189 SFIY
-197 TGDHSYPSQSTLK
+197 TGAASSGASIPSVSTLK
-210 PGTTYNLKLGVRR
+210 PGTTYKLKCWVKR
-223 KDSQLWS
+223 KDSQLS
-230 YGNNVEFT
+230 TTSSNIEFT

-243 MISNLSDGFSYNIGD
+243 MISNLNDGFSYNIGD
-258 NLIINFS
+258 NLVINFS

-314 LPTRNSAKCKIK
+314 LSTRNSAKCKIK

-338 SYVANEI
+338 NYVANEI
-345 TGTINVINS
+345 TGTINVTNS
-354 NPIFSD
+354 NPVFSD

-367 SVTQKILGNSTYM
+367 SVTQKILGNSAYM
-380 MQNCGSMVIR
+380 IQNCGSMVIR
-390 IPTNKMAIAKNGASI
+390 IPTNKMAVAKNGASI

-453 NASQTVSKTFTVLPY
+453 NTSQIVSKTFTVLPY

-501 GGTEKNTAHKVGY
+501 GGTEKNTTHKVGY

-527 TTINGASTS
+527 TTIDGASVS

-558 GVGSSKLILDSNKS
+558 GAGSSKLILDNNKS

-584 TVYYESII
+584 TVYYELII
-592 EQGVPIMF
+592 EQGVPTMF
-600 IGDNKQV
+600 IGDNNQV
-607 SVGMIPDIERT
+607 SVGMIPDITRD
-618 EKLQVATDIMATD
+618 EKFQVATDILATNAN
-631 SKGEKVGILDSLNK
+631 GELVGILDLISK
-645 MIIISEEE
+645 MIIPSDTEPESQPNGGFWLKTSTIGEEN
-653 PTDQP
+653 
-658 IGGLWLRPRSVG
+658 IVG